1 MKKAKKYF
9 GGIVFSICFILFLL
23 LRRLPNN
30 GDWYYYCNVILCSV
44 VIVSG
49 VALVVYSLKSSRHI
63 KYEHMYYCIS
73 ILITA
78 LLSFNLYID
87 LFTGK
92 KETVNDQFN
101 IVTKEFSINH
111 PDSKNTIK
119 IPYNGAYIELY
130 ITDQQ
135 WEYLI
140 NNNPLNNSKMV
151 VDPITGDTHQPHMH
165 PVKVI
170 FYEKSKIISTIEI
183 IE

>member
-1 MKKAKKYF
+1 MNKAKKYF
-9 GGIVFSICFILFLL
+9 GGNVFSICFILFLL

-63 KYEHMYYCIS
+63 KYDYCIS
-73 ILITA
+73 ILIAA

-92 KETVNDQFN
+92 KETVNDQFH

-119 IPYNGAYIELY
+119 IPYNG
-130 ITDQQ
+130 
-135 WEYLI
+135 
-140 NNNPLNNSKMV
+140 
-151 VDPITGDTHQPHMH
+151 
-165 PVKVI
+165 
-170 FYEKSKIISTIEI
+170 
-183 IE
+183 